1 MFGFN
6 KEEMRILRSLDTPQ
20 KIQDF
25 LETLRINFEPGGDT
39 LMSPRVVLRERRAH
53 CIEGALLAA
62 SALMIHGHKP
72 LLMDLRSVERDFDHV
87 MSLFQIDGHWGAIS
101 KTNHA
106 VLRYREPIYRSPRE
120 LAMSYFH
127 EYFLDDGKKTM
138 RDFSRP
144 FNVSPLLKRGWT
156 TSEDNLWYIA
166 EMLDDS
172 PHESIL
178 TRSMIR
184 RLRRA
189 DPIEIEAGK
198 LIQYRRIDDR
208 KNT

>member
-87 MSLFQIDGHWGAIS
+87 VSLFQIDGHWGAIR
-101 KTNHA
+101 KKNRA
-106 VLRYREPIYRSPRE
+106 ELRNR
-120 LAMSYFH
+120 
-127 EYFLDDGKKTM
+127 
-138 RDFSRP
+138 
-144 FNVSPLLKRGWT
+144 
-156 TSEDNLWYIA
+156 
-166 EMLDDS
+166 
-172 PHESIL
+172 
-178 TRSMIR
+178 
-184 RLRRA
+184 
-189 DPIEIEAGK
+189 
-198 LIQYRRIDDR
+198 
-208 KNT
+208 